1 MTYKCKICSRMYTH
15 KYNYDRHITCCEFL
29 NMSQREQEN
38 EVEMSETPPSLQNM
52 YRLLQELSFKV
63 NKLEKENTILKQK
76 FQQRC
81 KVNVLDWLN
90 NQPNEIQP
98 TITFENWVEQCLLS
112 NVHAHLCTVY
122 SNNLIMGVISL
133 WKEAVGSGLTVPI
146 KLFDN
151 RPSSIY
157 LYTANEYNVSSWI
170 QTTPAILDKQ
180 LKRIF
185 RQFIAEF
192 KTHWYD
198 KHVNKIHVNEEYMNM
213 YINYYQKILGESK
226 NTTDEMCQK
235 IRHQIYL
242 LIKQKVNNIID
253 INFS

>member
-1 MTYKCKICSRMYTH
+1 MSYKCNICSRTYTH

-38 EVEMSETPPSLQNM
+38 EVEICEPPPSLQTM

-63 NKLEKENTILKQK
+63 NKLEKENTMLKQR

-90 NQPNEIQP
+90 KQPIEFQP
-98 TITFENWVEQCLLS
+98 KITFNDWVEQELIA
-112 NVHAHLCTVY
+112 NVHVHLSTVY
-122 SNNLIMGVISL
+122 SNNLIKGVIDL
-133 WKEAVGSGLTVPI
+133 WKEAFKTGLNVPI

-157 LYTANEYNVSSWI
+157 LYTTNENNVSSWT
-170 QTTPAILDKQ
+170 QTTPAILDKHM
-180 LKRIF
+180 KRIF
-185 RQFIAEF
+185 YQFIADF
-192 KTHWYD
+192 KTHWYE
-198 KHVNKIHVNEEYMNM
+198 KHMNKIHVNEEYMNK

-226 NTTDEMCQK
+226 ITTDEMCQK